1 MVCDLCLFKAYG
13 YIGARLA
20 MLLLALSPLMT
31 GLGAML
37 IGQRMG
43 LAGWLGMAVT
53 LAGVTWVALERL
65 PHGGRVHPAH
75 RLRGV
80 LLCVLA
86 AAGQGT
92 GIVLT
97 RYGMDN
103 YDPVAAAQIRVLVGM
118 AGFAVLA
125 LAAGWRVK
133 VVQALRDRKAMALIV
148 AHSLLGPFLGVTLQ
162 LVSMEYIPAGIT
174 ATLCSIVPVTIIP
187 LAVVIQKERV
197 SLRAILGACL
207 AVAGI
212 AILMWPW

>member
-1 MVCDLCLFKAYG
+1 M
-13 YIGARLA
+13 
-20 MLLLALSPLMT
+20 
-31 GLGAML
+31 
-37 IGQRMG
+37 
-43 LAGWLGMAVT
+43 
-53 LAGVTWVALERL
+53 
-65 PHGGRVHPAH
+65 
-75 RLRGV
+75 

-97 RYGMDN
+97 RYGMDT

-118 AGFAVLA
+118 AGFSILAFAV
-125 LAAGWRVK
+125 GWRGK
-133 VVQALRDRKAMALIV
+133 VVQALRDGKAMALIV

-162 LVSMEYIPAGIT
+162 LVSMKYIPAGVT

-197 SLRAILGACL
+197 SLRAMLGACL